1 MDVLKILGFAIISVI
16 LIVVLKEQKKEIA
29 LIMTIF
35 ACVILMLFAMTKM
48 ESVIGV
54 IESLINKSG
63 INKDF
68 FLIILKVTGIAYLI
82 EFGKNICIDAGQK
95 AIATK
100 LEMAGKVI
108 ILTISLPVI
117 SALVNVIIG
126 LI

>member
-117 SALVNVIIG
+117 SALVNVISG
-126 LI
+126 LS

>member
-63 INKDF
+63 INKEF

-117 SALVNVIIG
+117 SALVNVISG

>member
-95 AIATK
+95 SIATK

-117 SALVNVIIG
+117 SALVNVISG

>member
-1 MDVLKILGFAIISVI
+1 MDVLKILGLAIISVI
-16 LIVVLKEQKKEIA
+16 LIVVLKDQKKEIA

-68 FLIILKVTGIAYLI
+68 FLII
-82 EFGKNICIDAGQK
+82 
-95 AIATK
+95 
-100 LEMAGKVI
+100 
-108 ILTISLPVI
+108 
-117 SALVNVIIG
+117 
-126 LI
+126 

>member
-1 MDVLKILGFAIISVI
+1 MDVLKILGFGIISVI

-63 INKDF
+63 INKEF

-117 SALVNVIIG
+117 SALVNVISG

>member
-1 MDVLKILGFAIISVI
+1 MDVLKILGLAIISVI

-117 SALVNVIIG
+117 SALVNVISG

>member
-1 MDVLKILGFAIISVI
+1 MDVLKILGLAIISVI

-63 INKDF
+63 INKEF

-117 SALVNVIIG
+117 SALVNVISG

>member
-1 MDVLKILGFAIISVI
+1 MDVLKILGLAIISVI
-16 LIVVLKEQKKEIA
+16 LIVVLKDQKKEIA

-117 SALVNVIIG
+117 SALVNVISG

>member
-117 SALVNVIIG
+117 SALVNVISG